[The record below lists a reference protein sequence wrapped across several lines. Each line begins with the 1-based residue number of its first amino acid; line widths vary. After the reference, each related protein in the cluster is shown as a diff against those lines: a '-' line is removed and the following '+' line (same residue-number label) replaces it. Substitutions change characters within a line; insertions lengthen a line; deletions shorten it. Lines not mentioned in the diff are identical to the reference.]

1 MLNKILA
8 AACVLTALAGCATSN
23 EGASGGVNTMTFKVD
38 GMACPNCAKE
48 LEHELEEV
56 AGVKDASI
64 NFETKKATVQ
74 LDPEK
79 PATRADMD
87 AAIVHWKQEHFSA
100 KEDPNCLDPQ
110 KREEMQKTG
119 G

>member
-1 MLNKILA
+1 MLNKILSGA
-8 AACVLTALAGCATSN
+8 LACVLAAVAGCASSN
-23 EGASGGVNTMTFKVD
+23 E

-48 LEHELEEV
+48 LEHELEEIP
-56 AGVKDASI
+56 GVTDASI
-64 NFETKKATVQ
+64 NFKSKKATVQ
-74 LDPEK
+74 LNPDK

-87 AAIVHWKQEHFSA
+87 AAIAHWKKEHFSA